1 MRHHQYIWI
10 FSAAVILALCLAAPA
25 EAANA
30 GKHKKPVTGAT
41 AHAMKH
47 RRTTAVVQ
55 PAFRYQGGVSAGPL
69 YNGQDYLG
77 NDPDPNIRSQILR
90 DLGGRYGGND

>member
-1 MRHHQYIWI
+1 MRHRQNIWI
-10 FSAAVILALCLAAPA
+10 FSAATTLALCLAAPA

-30 GKHKKPVTGAT
+30 GKHKKPVAGAT

-55 PAFRYQGGVSAGPL
+55 PAFGIRAACRRARSTTVRTISATIP
-69 YNGQDYLG
+69 
-77 NDPDPNIRSQILR
+77 IRTSAR
-90 DLGGRYGGND
+90 